1 MSKKNQ
7 TTQANNSSNSIVE
20 LHDEDLQ
27 QVVGANNND
36 LHLTLKSYNGTVG
49 LVPSGDAK

>member
-7 TTQANNSSNSIVE
+7 TIQANDSSNSIVE

-36 LHLTLKSYNGTVG
+36 LHLTLKPYSGTVG
-49 LVPSGDAK
+49 LVPSGNPK